1 MRRGDVFLANLGA
14 KEDPSKGSEQAGTR
28 PVIIVSRDAINS
40 NSPVVIVVPV
50 TGRENKKTIYPSQQ
64 VLAAGDGGLRKDSV
78 ALCEQVRAISV
89 TRIRKQMGNLGPD
102 KMAGIANG
110 LRIALDL

>member
-1 MRRGDVFLANLGA
+1 MRRGDIFLANLGA
-14 KEDPSKGSEQAGTR
+14 IENSAKGSEQAGIR
-28 PVIIVSRDAINS
+28 PVIIVSRDAINA

-64 VLAAGDGGLRKDSV
+64 VLNAGEGGLSKESV

-89 TRIRKQMGNLGPD
+89 TRLRKQMGNLGPD

-110 LRIALDL
+110 LKIALDL